1 MIGRT
6 EEEAKKKQS
15 EKQAPDTGKPN
26 AGTTDRTYTADEVA
40 DLMFQIEE
48 RRSARARKE
57 PETEA
62 EAEEEPA
69 K

>member
-1 MIGRT
+1 
-6 EEEAKKKQS
+6 
-15 EKQAPDTGKPN
+15 
-26 AGTTDRTYTADEVA
+26 VA